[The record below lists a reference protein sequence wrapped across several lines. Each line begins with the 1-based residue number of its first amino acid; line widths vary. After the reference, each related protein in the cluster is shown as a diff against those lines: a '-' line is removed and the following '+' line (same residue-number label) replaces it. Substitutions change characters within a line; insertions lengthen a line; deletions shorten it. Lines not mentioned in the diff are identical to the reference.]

1 MQDMLINHGLRLK
14 NHFGHGKVLL
24 CFLGCAI
31 PIIFIW
37 ESGLLFGF
45 LGLEFLFAW
54 LKLEVEL
61 CL

>member
-1 MQDMLINHGLRLK
+1 MLINHGLRLTY
-14 NHFGHGKVLL
+14 HFGHGKVLQ

-31 PIIFIW
+31 SITFIR

-45 LGLEFLFAW
+45 LGLEFLFA
-54 LKLEVEL
+54 LLRLEVEL